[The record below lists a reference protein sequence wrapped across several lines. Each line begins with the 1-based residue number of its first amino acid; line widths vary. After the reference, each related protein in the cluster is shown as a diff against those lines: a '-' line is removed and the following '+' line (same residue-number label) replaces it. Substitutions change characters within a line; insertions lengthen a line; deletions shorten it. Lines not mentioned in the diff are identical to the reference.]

1 VTASGNHAEQRHGLY
16 RLKVKTSDTPV
27 VITDME
33 PDFLQLDAFTLGEV
47 RIEGH
52 TLEVNVFFEGEPG
65 WKRGVRHVP

>member
-1 VTASGNHAEQRHGLY
+1 
-16 RLKVKTSDTPV
+16 VKTSDTPV